1 MVSLSRHL
9 LRRHLQAFALGFGL
23 IVFVLEIDVMLQ
35 LLDQLLSKGIGPG
48 VAVELFLRNLAWIV
62 ALAVPMA
69 VLISVLMVF
78 GRIAADNE
86 ILAWKAAG
94 VSFGHLLAP
103 VLLAALVLTLAM
115 VWFNDRVLP
124 DSNHRT
130 RELTTSLQR
139 RKAAL
144 VLKKKEGV
152 FIRDLGPYS
161 LRVGR
166 VDGESNRLHDITLFD
181 AGKSGPPTTL
191 RAEAGRLEIFGG
203 GGYVRLTLEDG
214 EVHRVDS
221 ADPSR
226 TTRGRFRRQVV
237 HIRDRDRELSPFRS
251 PYRSDREMDV
261 AAMLAAADAA
271 RLDNAR
277 ARAGIDSTALAFLA
291 RARDDT
297 AEVTQLRDQ
306 ARRAAASIGRQWRL
320 HDSRQRRADAYL
332 VEVHKKFSIPFA
344 CVVFVLVGAP
354 LGALVRVRGA
364 TLSISL
370 SLVFFFAYWIFLIG
384 GERLADRGFVSPG
397 AAMWAP
403 NLFFGLLGLL
413 LVRAHVLD
421 RPLLGLRER
430 LRRPTEA
437 S

>member
-1 MVSLSRHL
+1 MVSLSRYL
-9 LRRHLQAFALGFGL
+9 LRQHLDAFVLGFGL

-35 LLDQLLSKGIGPG
+35 LLDQLLSKGIGAG
-48 VAVELFLRNLAWIV
+48 VALELFLRNLAWIT

-78 GRIAADNE
+78 GRLAADNE

-103 VLLAALVLTLAM
+103 VLAAAVVLTLAM

-144 VLKKKEGV
+144 VLKEKEGV

-161 LRVGR
+161 LLIGR
-166 VDGESNRLHDITLFD
+166 VDEGDNRLHDITLYD

-191 RAEAGRLEIFGG
+191 RADSGSLEIFAE

-214 EVHRVDS
+214 EVHS
-221 ADPSR
+221 ADPDDPARLSR
-226 TTRGRFRRQVV
+226 SRFRRQVV
-237 HIRDRDRELSPFRS
+237 HIRDRDRELSAFRS
-251 PYRSDREMDV
+251 AYRSDREMGV
-261 AAMLAAADAA
+261 AAMLDAVGQA
-271 RLDNAR
+271 RRENLR
-277 ARAGIDSTALAFLA
+277 ARAAIDSTALAFLA
-291 RARDDT
+291 RAREDST
-297 AEVTQLRDQ
+297 GEAGLREQ
-306 ARRAAASIGRQWRL
+306 ARRAAASIGKHWRQ
-320 HDSRQRRADAYL
+320 HASRQRRSDAYL

-354 LGALVRVRGA
+354 LGALVRARGA
-364 TLSISL
+364 TISIAMSL
-370 SLVFFFAYWIFLIG
+370 LFFFAYWIFLIG

-403 NLFFGLLGLL
+403 NVFFGTLGLF
-413 LVRAHVLD
+413 LVRAHFLD

-430 LRRPTEA
+430 LRRPPGA

>member
-1 MVSLSRHL
+1 MVSLSRYL
-9 LRRHLQAFALGFGL
+9 LRQHLDAFLLGFGL

-35 LLDQLLSKGIGPG
+35 LLDQLLSKGIGG
-48 VAVELFLRNLAWIV
+48 AVAVELFLRNLAWIV

-78 GRIAADNE
+78 GRLAADNE

-103 VLLAALVLTLAM
+103 VLAAAGVLTLTM
-115 VWFNDRVLP
+115 VWFNDQVLP

-144 VLKKKEGV
+144 VLKEKEGV

-161 LRVGR
+161 LLIGR
-166 VDGESNRLHDITLFD
+166 VDEGANRLHGITLYD
-181 AGKSGPPTTL
+181 AGQSGPPTTL
-191 RAEAGRLEIFGG
+191 RADSGRLEIFAD

-214 EVHRVDS
+214 EVHS
-221 ADPSR
+221 ADAGDPAR
-226 TTRGRFRRQVV
+226 LTRGRFRRQVV
-237 HIRDRDRELSPFRS
+237 HIRDRDRELSTFRS
-251 PYRSDREMDV
+251 PYRSDREMGV
-261 AAMLAAADAA
+261 AAMLDAA
-271 RLDNAR
+271 GRARRENTR
-277 ARAGIDSTALAFLA
+277 ARAAIDSTVEAFLA
-291 RARDDT
+291 QARDDST
-297 AEVTQLRDQ
+297 AATGLRER
-306 ARRAAASIGRQWRL
+306 ARRVAASIDKHWRL
-320 HDSRQRRADAYL
+320 QASRQRRADAYL

-354 LGALVRVRGA
+354 LGALVRARGA
-364 TLSISL
+364 TTSISM
-370 SLVFFFAYWIFLIG
+370 SLLFFFAYWIFLIG

-397 AAMWAP
+397 VAMWAP

-413 LVRAHVLD
+413 LVRAHFLD
-421 RPLLGLRER
+421 RSLLGLRER
-430 LRRPTEA
+430 LRRPRGVR
-437 S
+437 

>member
-1 MVSLSRHL
+1 MVSLSRYL
-9 LRRHLQAFALGFGL
+9 LRQHLDAFALGFGL

-35 LLDQLLSKGIGPG
+35 LLDQLLGKGIGPA
-48 VAVELFLRNLAWIV
+48 VALELFLRNLAWIV

-78 GRIAADNE
+78 GRLAADNE

-94 VSFGHLLAP
+94 VSFRHLLAP
-103 VLLAALVLTLAM
+103 VLIAAGMLTLAM
-115 VWFNDRVLP
+115 VWFNDRILP

-144 VLKKKEGV
+144 VLQEKEGV

-161 LRVGR
+161 LLIGR
-166 VDGESNRLHDITLFD
+166 VDEGANRLHDITLYD

-191 RAEAGRLEIFGG
+191 RADSGRLEIFAD
-203 GGYVRLTLEDG
+203 GGYVRLSLEDG
-214 EVHRVDS
+214 EVHS
-221 ADPSR
+221 ADSGDPASL
-226 TTRGRFRRQVV
+226 TRGRFRRQVV

-251 PYRSDREMDV
+251 PYRSDREMGV
-261 AAMLAAADAA
+261 AAMLDAA
-271 RLDNAR
+271 GRARGENAR
-277 ARAGIDSTALAFLA
+277 ARAAIDSTARAFLVQA
-291 RARDDT
+291 RVDST
-297 AEVTQLRDQ
+297 GETGLREH
-306 ARRAAASIGRQWRL
+306 ARRAAASIDRQWRL
-320 HDSRQRRADAYL
+320 HASRQRRADAYL

-354 LGALVRVRGA
+354 LGALVRARGA
-364 TLSISL
+364 TVSVAVSL
-370 SLVFFFAYWIFLIG
+370 LFFYAYWIFLIG

-430 LRRPTEA
+430 LRRPTGV